1 MQRSMFAVAAAGCLL
16 PVPALAQEVP
26 TADDAAREAAGSPS
40 DLTLSG
46 TFRARVEGIHNQFR
60 PAPAARN
67 DTLVSLRATLFA
79 EYDAHPLTIGA
90 ELFDS
95 RAYFEGKNSTVGTG
109 EVNALELG
117 QAYLGLDLGRALG
130 AGTTSRLT
138 AGRFTM
144 DAGSRRLVSRNGFRN
159 TINAFTGVRFDWRNA
174 GEDKL
179 RLFWTMPHT
188 RLPNEPARIRD
199 NEVRWDRE
207 STDLQFF
214 GGSFTKTGVL
224 GGTMELYAYGLT
236 ERDSAKMETRNRHL
250 FVPGVRFA
258 RAARPGAFDYDFEGI
273 YQTGRERATTGVA
286 DKADLDVSAWFVHAE
301 IGRRFAGPWS
311 PRVALQYD
319 RGSGD
324 GPGAG
329 YHRFDTLFGSRRS
342 EYGPSGLYGPVQRSN
357 LSSPGVRL
365 EVTPDK
371 RWDGFVAYRALWLDE
386 ATDSFGST
394 GVRDKAGA
402 SGKFAG
408 HQVEA
413 RARYW
418 LVPKLARLEG
428 GLAYLFKGRFLKTA
442 PNAPAKGDTRYAY
455 LDLTFTF

>member
-1 MQRSMFAVAAAGCLL
+1 MQRSILAAAAAACLL
-16 PVPALAQEVP
+16 PAPALAQGAPATGTES
-26 TADDAAREAAGSPS
+26 APS
-40 DLTLSG
+40 NLTLAG
-46 TFRARVEGIHNQFR
+46 TFRVRIEGIHNQFR
-60 PAPAARN
+60 PVPAAQN
-67 DTLVSLRATLFA
+67 DTFVSMRTTLFA

-95 RAYFEGKNSTVGTG
+95 RGYFQKKNSTVGTS

-117 QAYLGLDLGRALG
+117 QAYLGLDLGQTLG
-130 AGTTSRLT
+130 EGTTSRLT

-144 DAGSRRLVSRNGFRN
+144 NGGSRRLIARNAFRN
-159 TINAFTGVRFDWRNA
+159 TINAFTGIRFDWRNA
-174 GEDKL
+174 ADDKL

-199 NEVRWDRE
+199 NEVQWDRE

-214 GGSFTKTGVL
+214 GGSFTKAGVF
-224 GGTMELYAYGLT
+224 GGTMELYAYGLA
-236 ERDSAKMETRNRHL
+236 ERDSPKFQTRNRHL

-258 RAARPGAFDYDFEGI
+258 RAAKAGRFDYDFEGI
-273 YQTGRERATTGVA
+273 YQTGRERATTA
-286 DKADLDVSAWFVHAE
+286 ATDKTDLDVSAWFVHAE
-301 IGRRFAGPWS
+301 IGRRFAGGWS

-329 YHRFDTLFGSRRS
+329 YHRFDTLFGARRG
-342 EYGPSGLYGPVQRSN
+342 EYGPTSLYGPVQRTN

-365 EVTPDK
+365 EVTPNK
-371 RWDGFVAYRALWLDE
+371 RWDGFLAYRALWLDK
-386 ATDSFGST
+386 ATDSFGGT
-394 GVRDKAGA
+394 GVRDKTGA

-408 HQVEA
+408 HQIEA

-418 LVPKLARLEG
+418 AIPKVARLEG
-428 GLAYLFKGRFLKTA
+428 GVAYLFKAHFLKTA
-442 PNAPAKGDTRYAY
+442 PNAPAEGDTRYAY
-455 LDLTFTF
+455 LDLTFMF